1 MSKRVRASLI
11 GMSLAVAAGVAVPLL
26 VQGPSAEAAAR
37 KHVSADYTLLRR
49 APHSYVLGTAY
60 RNWTVDVQGEQSGG
74 YRWGRVHG
82 DLNACLWTFA
92 GAVAGSASAANS
104 CGSATTLPTSQFTNG
119 QIGGSADDGATV
131 ATVAR
136 SGCGTWDGSHIRG
149 YGNVQPWK
157 VPSVASTPV
166 NGRIAVG
173 QTVLW
178 RYVSR
183 DGKWVMIRDP
193 RADST
198 DGVGQ
203 QGWYFIPRGC
213 LPAALPG

>member
-1 MSKRVRASLI
+1 MSVNSTRSWSARVPPSANPV
-11 GMSLAVAAGVAVPLL
+11 SLASGFNLGWFF
-26 VQGPSAEAAAR
+26 GPR
-37 KHVSADYTLLRR
+37 LR
-49 APHSYVLGTAY
+49 APG
-60 RNWTVDVQGEQSGG
+60 GSGG
-74 YRWGRVHG
+74 YRWGRVYG
-82 DLNACLWTFA
+82 DLNACLWTFS
-92 GAVAGSASAANS
+92 GAVAGSATAADG
-104 CGSATTLPTSQFTNG
+104 CGTAATLPTSVFTNG

-136 SGCGTWDGSHIRG
+136 AGCSTWDGSHIRG

-157 VPSVASTPV
+157 VPAVASSPL

-203 QGWYFIPRGC
+203 QGWYFIPRNC
-213 LPAALPG
+213 LPATLPG